1 MGKCMVQNMG
11 MIITNKCNLDCAH
24 CMRGEKDN
32 IDMLDLVI
40 DKTFDNIK
48 GVHNLNICG
57 GEPTLAIPQI
67 EKIINR
73 VVDGKIYVNAF
84 SLIIN
89 GTIYSEE
96 LIRLL
101 DYIYDYI
108 HFFAKKNRCY
118 LGISYDK
125 FHMDE
130 IVNLGLKEEYIEN
143 VNRYS
148 ESKHFY
154 KLEGITKK
162 LFREG
167 NAEYLP
173 TDLTVPLKELP
184 YIITYAGNR
193 GKFDRENGLC
203 NVGPIVAINP
213 DGIVTDCNGSIK
225 NQETIYNYGNI
236 LEEDLEDIILRH
248 GEVVEPREFNKR
260 LKKVLKDYQNYE

>member
-1 MGKCMVQNMG
+1 
-11 MIITNKCNLDCAH
+11 
-24 CMRGEKDN
+24 
-32 IDMLDLVI
+32 
-40 DKTFDNIK
+40 
-48 GVHNLNICG
+48 
-57 GEPTLAIPQI
+57 
-67 EKIINR
+67 
-73 VVDGKIYVNAF
+73 
-84 SLIIN
+84 
-89 GTIYSEE
+89 
-96 LIRLL
+96 
-101 DYIYDYI
+101 
-108 HFFAKKNRCY
+108 
-118 LGISYDK
+118 
-125 FHMDE
+125 MDE

-154 KLEGITKK
+154 KLEGISKK

-173 TDLTVPLKELP
+173 ADLTVPLKELP